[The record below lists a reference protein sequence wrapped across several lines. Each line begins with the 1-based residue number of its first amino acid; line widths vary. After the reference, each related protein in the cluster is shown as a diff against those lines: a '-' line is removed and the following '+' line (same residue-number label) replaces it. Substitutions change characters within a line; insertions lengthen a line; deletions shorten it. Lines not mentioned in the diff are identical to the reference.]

1 MFTLFRQRVGDVE
14 VIIVEVQQ
22 FHRSLQSEL
31 GLLYL
36 LGYGVHGDLTRT
48 EPHRLLTKYTFN
60 PLLCRAHETPPQ
72 DSASVENLLPL
83 SPRLHAECVC

>member
-22 FHRSLQSEL
+22 LHCSIQSEL

-36 LGYGVHGDLTRT
+36 LRYSVHRDLTQQHRT
-48 EPHRLLTKYTFN
+48 IRTKWNKENKGCCY
-60 PLLCRAHETPPQ
+60 P
-72 DSASVENLLPL
+72 SVNK
-83 SPRLHAECVC
+83 HTHVWF